1 MGLFKSKQERQIE
14 RTILIRKTL
23 GMFAGQIK
31 KLKTQE
37 DGYITSARQAKQ
49 AGATQ
54 QVALAKKALKAT
66 MVQRRRLDH
75 QMLTLKIAIQMKDQ
89 AEAHA
94 QFAKA
99 LSSVSKS
106 IADMFGSVD
115 MTATQKDFELAMG
128 KAQNMEQRVDMFLSC
143 SNESIFGEV
152 DDTGELV
159 SDVEI
164 DKLLDFEAAADDATA
179 DADIEAGLKEIQN
192 ELAKE

>member
-1 MGLFKSKQERQIE
+1 MGLFKSKEERQIE

-31 KLKTQE
+31 KLKVQE
-37 DGYITSARQAKQ
+37 DGYLASARQAKQ
-49 AGATQ
+49 AGAPQ

-66 MVQRRRLDH
+66 MVQRRRLNH
-75 QMLTLKIAIQMKDQ
+75 QMLTLKIATQMKDQ

-99 LSSVSKS
+99 LSGVSKS
-106 IADMFGSVD
+106 IAEMFGSVD

-128 KAQNMEQRVDMFLSC
+128 KARNMEERVDMFLSC

-152 DDTGELV
+152 DEAGELV
-159 SDVEI
+159 SDTEI
-164 DKLLDFEAAADDATA
+164 DKLLDFEAAADNETA
-179 DADIEAGLKEIQN
+179 DADIEAGLKEIQS